1 MMKFARDYPRQ
12 TVILFVLVS
21 AGIVQRISL
30 IAMLAGW
37 NLLRGLL
44 GDKVNTL
51 MAVIG
56 YNHRMILRVFDRSIK

>member
-1 MMKFARDYPRQ
+1 MKFARDYPRQ